1 MHAGCE
7 DFDTPPEQIR
17 GEWKMTSVALYS
29 EQPILTAGF
38 QRVMAGLEDLT
49 LSAAFTDLD
58 PFMEHVQTH
67 RPSVVLLD
75 MTAAVTFATLSKLK
89 SIAGDVPII
98 LWVDV
103 TPMEFVSQAL
113 ALGIRGFLRRC
124 LPIELQIK
132 CLRNVA
138 AGDLWV
144 EQGLCDR
151 LLTSE
156 RIVVSRRQ
164 RQLLSLLAQGL
175 KNKEIAHAMTL
186 TEGTIKVYLSR
197 LFRKVG
203 ANDRFELALYALK
216 NLFVG
221 PASEPEPASAAGES
235 RPSAPLSPA
244 FFLPTFVTVARPAAI
259 VH

>member
-1 MHAGCE
+1 MA
-7 DFDTPPEQIR
+7 
-17 GEWKMTSVALYS
+17 SVALYS
-29 EQPILTAGF
+29 EQPILTAGL
-38 QRVMAGLEDLT
+38 QTVMAGLEDLT

-58 PFMEHVQTH
+58 PLMEHVQTR
-67 RPSVVLLD
+67 RPSVILVEV
-75 MTAAVTFATLSKLK
+75 TAAVTFATLSKLK
-89 SIAGDVPII
+89 SIAGDAPIV

-103 TPMEFVSQAL
+103 GIMEYVSQAL
-113 ALGIRGFLRRC
+113 ALGVRGILRKS
-124 LPIELQIK
+124 LPIELQVI

-151 LLTSE
+151 LLTSK
-156 RIVVSRRQ
+156 RVVLTRREH
-164 RQLLSLLAQGL
+164 QLMNLLAQGQ
-175 KNKEIAHAMTL
+175 KNKEIAHALTL

-221 PASEPEPASAAGES
+221 AASEPEPAWVAGES
-235 RPSAPLSPA
+235 RPSARPSPA
-244 FFLPTFVTVARPAAI
+244 IFLPNFVSVERPAAV